1 MRFRV
6 GVVLLERDMI
16 LLANH
21 VDGSES
27 YWVLPGGALE
37 NWETLK
43 ECAVRE
49 VKEETGLEI
58 KVRRLLFVD
67 EAISEDKRVV
77 VTNIVFLGEIIGGRL
92 NPKPMGYFRGAE
104 FIHVNQLDEINF
116 YPRITAKVLK
126 EAYSTNFKIETKYF
140 LHDY

>member
-6 GVVLLERDMI
+6 GLVLLEEGRI

-21 VDGSES
+21 LDGSES

-37 NWETLK
+37 NWETLE

-49 VKEETGLEI
+49 VKEETDLEI
-58 KVRRLLFVD
+58 KVRSLLFVD
-67 EAISEDKRVV
+67 EAISGDKRTL
-77 VTNIVFLGEIIGGRL
+77 VTNIVFLGEIVGGKL
-92 NPKPMGYFRGAE
+92 NPKPKGYFRGAK
-104 FIHVNQLDEINF
+104 FIDVNQLDEINF

-126 EAYSTNFKIETKYF
+126 EAYSRNFKIETKYF